1 MTDLTGKK
9 SQEKLHKMKAILFI
23 LLYPFTLTCQT
34 SFGFVLDGSYNIGHN
49 CHITASDTV
58 GQAPSEANVPECFK
72 FNLNDNSDQINQ
84 LTDSSFTFTYPG
96 VYFVNMNF
104 IVSKSSNDA
113 SMDELYIYGTQN
125 RTKIKQSSSKY
136 QIFNDNSI
144 SGVYYN
150 KNYFL
155 TSRFS
160 ASDTLKLKY
169 FSTTA
174 DLQFNAIGADAMHP
188 GMPAI
193 YLQIFKLSE

>member
-1 MTDLTGKK
+1 MGPTGKK
-9 SQEKLHKMKAILFI
+9 FQEKLHRMKAILFI
-23 LLYPFTLTCQT
+23 LLLPFALTSQT

-49 CHITASDTV
+49 CYITASDTV
-58 GQAPSEANVPECFK
+58 GQAPSAANVPECFK

-96 VYFVNMNF
+96 VYFINMNF

-113 SMDELYIYGTQN
+113 SMDELFIYGVQN
-125 RTKIKQSSSKY
+125 RNKIKQSAEKY

-150 KNYFL
+150 KNYFFA
-155 TSRFS
+155 SRFS

-169 FSTTA
+169 FTTTA
-174 DLQFNAIGADAMHP
+174 DLQFNTTSADAMKP
-188 GMPAI
+188 GIPAV
-193 YLQIFKLSE
+193 YLQIFKISE

>member
-1 MTDLTGKK
+1 MGPTGKK
-9 SQEKLHKMKAILFI
+9 FQEKLHRMKPILFI
-23 LLYPFTLTCQT
+23 LLLPFALTSQT

-49 CHITASDTV
+49 CYITASDTV
-58 GQAPSEANVPECFK
+58 GQAPSAANVPECFK

-96 VYFVNMNF
+96 VYFINMNF

-113 SMDELYIYGTQN
+113 SMDELFIYGVQN
-125 RTKIKQSSSKY
+125 RNKIKQSAEKY

-150 KNYFL
+150 KNYFFA
-155 TSRFS
+155 SRFS

-169 FSTTA
+169 FTTTA
-174 DLQFNAIGADAMHP
+174 DLQFNTTSADAMKP
-188 GMPAI
+188 GIPAV
-193 YLQIFKLSE
+193 YLQIFKISE